1 MYNAMS
7 TKATPCCEEEHMVT
21 VTFSI
26 PEMVNIPKGSP
37 TLYLWLEY
45 FWADILSLGKS
56 PPQLGGTYMVPF
68 PYPRSI
74 TQRNSSKIDLSGW
87 GNFSTTLDDAGM
99 GEAFAGVA
107 ILLLEKHD
115 TNDTAIQMA
124 QTAVDSAFFNQI
136 NAYLQDNFGE
146 LISGNGP
153 TSEQINAIIT
163 AVSNAAE
170 AAVKRYSP
178 IWEWINPD
186 SHVGTSYLFFQ
197 AENGTG
203 GAIPNIS
210 GDKDHQ
216 QYNQCS
222 FPLGSVLVATK
233 SGVDPCA
240 SQVATLREQL
250 TSMKNLTNQLHALE
264 RELASV
270 HAHQEGQIRAKIAE
284 VTTQRAQVQGG
295 LGAALNGLQGCR
307 LVNR

>member
-1 MYNAMS
+1 
-7 TKATPCCEEEHMVT
+7 MVT

-45 FWADILSLGKS
+45 FWADILSLKNS

-74 TQRNSSKIDLSGW
+74 TQDNSSSSKIEQNLLGW

-99 GEAFAGVA
+99 GEAFAGVV

-136 NAYLQDNFGE
+136 NAYLQNNFGE
-146 LISGNGP
+146 LLSGNGP

-163 AVSNAAE
+163 AVSNAA
-170 AAVKRYSP
+170 ASAVQQYSP

-216 QYNQCS
+216 QYSQCS

-250 TSMKNLTNQLHALE
+250 TSMKNLTNQLHGLQ
-264 RELASV
+264 RELARV
-270 HAHQEGQIRAKIAE
+270 HAQQEGQIRAKIAE
-284 VTTQRAQVQGG
+284 VTTQRAQVLGG
-295 LGAALNGLQGCR
+295 LGAALNGLQACR